1 VIILTSNKRTQTLKK
16 RRYVDFDLKDPK
28 HDDEGMKSTWVEE
41 LKIALSSEFLNT
53 IDEVIVNYSL
63 EKDHLSEIVT
73 LVVKELVE
81 RLEEQEIAVEITDAA
96 KDRITDEGYDPD
108 YGARPLRRAIQKHVE
123 DRLSEALLKGTV
135 LTGGKVVVD
144 VEDGELVVKTEEV
157 VTK

>member
-1 VIILTSNKRTQTLKK
+1 ML
-16 RRYVDFDLKDPK
+16 
-28 HDDEGMKSTWVEE
+28 EE
-41 LKIALSSEFLNT
+41 LKKAFRPEFLNR
-53 IDEVIVNYSL
+53 IDEMIVFHSL
-63 EKDHLSEIVT
+63 ETDHLREIVT
-73 LVVKELVE
+73 LMVNELVE
-81 RLEEQEIAVEITDAA
+81 RLEEQEIALEITDAA

-144 VEDGELVVKTEEV
+144 VEDGALVVKTEEV